1 VCEIVA
7 HEGPL
12 DLRAGVNGGR
22 VFAVHL
28 GARERRTYTTLD
40 DTTNLAARVMGK
52 APIGGVLATRA
63 VLDKTRGRFA
73 VAPVAPFMVKGK
85 SQPVDAVIVDG
96 PAGATDSVRVDSS
109 AGDRSVPPGRD
120 REAAALAAATRAA
133 AGAGP
138 VTVVELVGEAG
149 IGKSRLLA
157 HAIAVAHSEGLR
169 TVRLEGTAYG
179 SHTPYVA
186 LRAPLRG
193 LLGAADG
200 DDAAVQRAL
209 ARAATGFED
218 WLGLLGPLVGID
230 IALSARAARLGPD
243 AAARSRRHVAA
254 QLLARLL
261 GDPTL
266 LVVEDAHWLDTA
278 TSELLTTMLA
288 SGQLRS
294 CAVVGSRRPEPGG
307 FVVPDDPVPQRM
319 TIAPLADDIA
329 RTIVVAAI
337 ETGGHLTPDAVPALV
352 ERAGGNPL
360 LLRELAAAVSAGG
373 DPTALPATI
382 EGLLAASIDRLA
394 PADRAVLRR
403 LAVLGTS
410 SDFATAA
417 TYLGTPSDE
426 LHETGAR
433 LDGFVE
439 VASGRIRFRQTL
451 QHAAAYEAL
460 PFRVRRDLHAR
471 AGDATAA
478 AVGGDI
484 DAVIELLALHAHHA
498 RRLADCW
505 RYARRAGR
513 RALSR
518 GAPSEAI
525 ALYDWAIEAGRRL
538 EDVDASALGEVLE
551 ERGDAADRAGR
562 YDDASKA
569 YAGAR
574 RDRRADPLVV
584 AELWRK
590 QARMH
595 ERRGRYALA
604 LGCATRGRR
613 ALRDVPHDERRD
625 VTLARLEDVSGVA
638 RLRQGKAAA
647 ARTHLSAA
655 VAGLERTTD
664 GRALAHASYS
674 LAGALVELGEFDDAE
689 RLSTRALELY
699 EQAGDLVGAST
710 VLNNQGIDAYW
721 TGDWQRAEQLLQ
733 AARSMRREL
742 GDVALM
748 AESELNLAE
757 LWSDQGHWEEA
768 EQLLAFALAIFR
780 AAPRPEGIGLATSD
794 LGRLAARRGD
804 LDRARALLA
813 EAQARLE
820 SIGAAGLAYEVGVR
834 EAERLV
840 LASQPDA
847 ALRAVAALRTRGRE
861 VPASHF
867 YRSALARTEG
877 WAAAQRG
884 ERERA
889 SGAFGEALALARTSG
904 LRYDEVVTLDAIAHV
919 TVGTGHTGAEARAA
933 PAALRELGIV
943 ALARPP
949 LDHFGVRRT
958 TGDGSRS
965 PTASIAVT

>member
-1 VCEIVA
+1 M
-7 HEGPL
+7 
-12 DLRAGVNGGR
+12 RA
-22 VFAVHL
+22 
-28 GARERRTYTTLD
+28 
-40 DTTNLAARVMGK
+40 
-52 APIGGVLATRA
+52 
-63 VLDKTRGRFA
+63 
-73 VAPVAPFMVKGK
+73 
-85 SQPVDAVIVDG
+85 
-96 PAGATDSVRVDSS
+96 DSS

-133 AGAGP
+133 AGAGRA
-138 VTVVELVGEAG
+138 VVELVGEPG

-157 HAIAVAHSEGLR
+157 HAIAVAHDEGLR

-200 DDAAVQRAL
+200 DDAAVRFAL

-218 WLGLLGPLVGID
+218 WLGLLAPLVGID

-243 AAARSRRHVAA
+243 AAARHRRHVAA
-254 QLLARLL
+254 QLLTRLL

-266 LVVEDAHWLDTA
+266 LVVEDSHWLDTA
-278 TSELLTTMLA
+278 TSELLATMLA
-288 SGQLRS
+288 GGQLRS
-294 CAVVGSRRPEPGG
+294 CAVVCGRRPDDGG
-307 FVVPDDPVPQRM
+307 FVIPDDLAPQRM
-319 TIAPLADDIA
+319 TLAPLSDDAA
-329 RTIVVAAI
+329 RTIVVGAI
-337 ETGGHLTPDAVPALV
+337 QTGGHLTPDAVPALV

-373 DPTALPATI
+373 HLGALPDTI

-410 SDFATAA
+410 ADFATAA
-417 TYLGTPSDE
+417 TYLGRRPAS
-426 LHETGAR
+426 LHETVAR
-433 LDGFVE
+433 LDAFVE
-439 VASGRIRFRQTL
+439 VAAGRIRFRQAL
-451 QHAAAYEAL
+451 QHDAAYEAL

-478 AVGGDI
+478 AVGGDV

-538 EDVDASALGEVLE
+538 EDVDAAALGEVLE

-569 YAGAR
+569 YAAAR

-595 ERRGRYALA
+595 ERRGRYDLA

-613 ALRDVPHDERRD
+613 ALHDVPQDERRD

-647 ARTHLSAA
+647 ARTHLSSA
-655 VAGLERTTD
+655 VARLERTTD
-664 GRALAHASYS
+664 ARAIAHASYS

-689 RLSTRALELY
+689 RLSARALELY

-710 VLNNQGIDAYW
+710 VLNNQGVDAYW
-721 TGDWQRAEQLLQ
+721 TGDWQRAERLLQ
-733 AARSMRREL
+733 SGRAMRREL
-742 GDVALM
+742 GDVALT

-757 LWSDQGHWEEA
+757 LWSDQGRWEEA
-768 EQLLAFALAIFR
+768 QPLLADALAIFR

-804 LDRARALLA
+804 VERAARAARRRAGAPGEHRRGGTRVRGRGARGRAARPRSPARRGAARRRRDAHAGARGAREPLLPQRARADRGLG
-813 EAQARLE
+813 R
-820 SIGAAGLAYEVGVR
+820 GAARRARAGARGVR
-834 EAERLV
+834 RGAADRAHER
-840 LASQPDA
+840 P
-847 ALRAVAALRTRGRE
+847 ALRRGR
-861 VPASHF
+861 H
-867 YRSALARTEG
+867 AR
-877 WAAAQRG
+877 RD
-884 ERERA
+884 RPRHRRHRR
-889 SGAFGEALALARTSG
+889 SGAGRAR
-904 LRYDEVVTLDAIAHV
+904 RA
-919 TVGTGHTGAEARAA
+919 ARA
-933 PAALRELGIV
+933 RDRR
-943 ALARPP
+943 ARPP
-949 LDHFGVRRT
+949 APRSARRAAHDRRGRRAQPRDRVAARREPAT
-958 TGDGSRS
+958 AAS
-965 PTASIAVT
+965 PCSSSSSC